1 MITLFVLMALTLQDV
16 AKTIHDHPAFT
27 AHFAQTLTPP
37 AGDVLKDGGTVR
49 FAWGKGLR
57 FDYDNKEKRSYVFQP
72 KGYSSRTGTG
82 KWDFQAWNESSPELG
97 PFLFLLNGKI
107 PEGTGWTVAM
117 KDGKMVVESAAPAF
131 TLTLDPATGWPQ
143 TLSVKQQ
150 DGSVN
155 VLEFTGIKRGAEGI
169 LP

>member
-1 MITLFVLMALTLQDV
+1 MITLLLLTALTLQDV

-27 AHFAQTLTPP
+27 AHFTQTLTPP
-37 AGDVLKDGGTVR
+37 AGDVLKDGGMVR

-72 KGYSSRTGTG
+72 KGYSSRTGNG
-82 KWDFQAWNESSPELG
+82 KWEFQAWNETSAELG

-107 PEGTGWTVAM
+107 PEGTGWTVTM
-117 KDGKMVVESAAPAF
+117 KEGKLVVESVSPAF
-131 TLTLDPATGWPQ
+131 TLTLDAKTCWPGS
-143 TLSVKQQ
+143 LSVKQQ
-150 DGSVN
+150 DGSINALV
-155 VLEFTGIKRGAEGI
+155 FTDLKRGAEGI